1 MADFKSIFDTD
12 REPERIAKRLARA
25 GVCSRRDAERLI
37 EAGRVTLDGEVLTNA
52 AINVDENSVI
62 LVDGERIPEIERPRL
77 WRYHKPR
84 GQVTTD
90 RDPEGRPTVF
100 DNLPEDL
107 PRVISVGRL
116 DMDSEGLLLLTNDGE
131 LARLLELPS
140 TGWLR
145 RYRVR
150 VFGKL
155 QPAALKRLADGITI
169 EGVVYGAIQ
178 VTVDQHGANNSWLT
192 VGLREGKN
200 REIRRVM
207 EYLGLQV
214 NRLIRISFGP
224 FQLGDLDEGR
234 ADEVKERVLRDQLGV
249 AKVPSSTLS
258 LGEEAVPKTSR
269 VRPQRGQKPPRSRNA
284 PTRDEV
290 WYDKAHRDDDRAPAK
305 GGRGGA
311 QGRGGR
317 PGGSGGGRSN
327 DRRAERSGP
336 REGHRD
342 GAPADRPWKD
352 RPPRDQQSRD
362 QQSRDRQ
369 SRDRHFQDRSPQ
381 DRPPRERSSSDRPPS
396 DRPGRPGGQ
405 RSGPHASS
413 RSGTAPDRDRR
424 PKAEGGS
431 RPPSRSGGPSGDRRP
446 SHPKGEGPK
455 GPPRRDIKGP
465 GPARRAAM
473 RDTSSQD
480 TAGGRP
486 DRKGPRQGSAAGGSD
501 ARQGKPFET
510 KGPTNKGPRNKG
522 ASDRPKGPRGSGDA
536 GGPRGKGALGK
547 GFGGKSHG
555 AKGSGGGGAGGKGQG
570 HANRRRPPSRD

>member
-1 MADFKSIFDTD
+1 MADFKSIFETD

-37 EAGRVTLDGEVLTNA
+37 EAGRVTLDGEVLSNA
-52 AINVDENSVI
+52 AINVDDSSVI
-62 LVDGERIPEIERPRL
+62 LVDGQPIPEIERPRL

-155 QPAALKRLADGITI
+155 QPAALKRLSDGITI

-178 VTVDQHGANNSWLT
+178 VTVDQQGANNSWLT

-249 AKVPSSTLS
+249 SKTPSSTLS
-258 LGEEAVPKTSR
+258 LGEDAVPKTSR
-269 VRPQRGQKPPRSRNA
+269 ARPQRGPRPPRSRNS

-290 WYDKAHRDDDRAPAK
+290 WYDKAHRDEDRPSGK
-305 GGRGGA
+305 GDRGRGGPRPGPRGDRSDSRSDGRPDNRSGGRFGGRGGERGGDRGA
-311 QGRGGR
+311 ERGGDRARDRFADRGDSRPPHDRPERSSGGR
-317 PGGSGGGRSN
+317 PERGQPGSGSHGEGRPRNETGDRRGPPRSGPSGGGHS
-327 DRRAERSGP
+327 SGEK
-336 REGHRD
+336 RY
-342 GAPADRPWKD
+342 
-352 RPPRDQQSRD
+352 
-362 QQSRDRQ
+362 
-369 SRDRHFQDRSPQ
+369 
-381 DRPPRERSSSDRPPS
+381 
-396 DRPGRPGGQ
+396 GGQ
-405 RSGPHASS
+405 
-413 RSGTAPDRDRR
+413 
-424 PKAEGGS
+424 GS
-431 RPPSRSGGPSGDRRP
+431 RGPARKDAR
-446 SHPKGEGPK
+446 K
-455 GPPRRDIKGP
+455 DIRGP
-465 GPARRAAM
+465 GPARRSAM
-473 RDTSSQD
+473 REDGD
-480 TAGGRP
+480 GGDRR
-486 DRKGPRQGSAAGGSD
+486 DRKGPRPNAAEGDRSAAPHKARGDDSRGG
-501 ARQGKPFET
+501 
-510 KGPTNKGPRNKG
+510 KGPGQNRSG
-522 ASDRPKGPRGSGDA
+522 PKGPRDQGAA
-536 GGPRGKGALGK
+536 GRTDRPRGTKGPQSARGPEGAKGPQGAKGPRG
-547 GFGGKSHG
+547 
-555 AKGSGGGGAGGKGQG
+555 AKGPGGRGSGNKGSDSRGAAGKGQG
-570 HANRRRPPSRD
+570 NANRRRPPSRD